1 MKGPPDGRSSFANG
15 VLNPK
20 STAAPR
26 SLATPRGRAGA
37 DMPGKATPRR
47 RVRRGVWSPAWQGLA
62 GSLPYRAA
70 QDGEASGGVR
80 SLARA

>member
-1 MKGPPDGRSSFANG
+1 MKGPLDGRSSFANG

-26 SLATPRGRAGA
+26 PLATPRGRAGA
-37 DMPGKATPRR
+37 DMPKATARSQA
-47 RVRRGVWSPAWQGLA
+47 RRGVRSPAWQGLA